1 MPMSTR
7 LSAGRVRSTYEFIKV
22 HRDQFSVQ
30 RLCRVLGVAPSGY
43 YAWLKQPTSNRAQED
58 ARLFRLIRAS
68 FIASQG
74 IYGAPRVFLDL
85 REAGETC
92 SKHRVARLMRENNLR
107 ALHGYRSRRWS
118 IGKPSVLIPNLLQR
132 QFTVTRPN
140 KAWVTDITYI
150 RTWQGWLYLAVV
162 MDLFSRKIVG
172 WSAGP
177 TIHRELVLNAVL
189 LAVRHRRPRGTVIH
203 SDQGTQYG
211 CDAWRRFCHS
221 NNLEPSMSRKGNC
234 WDNAV
239 AESFF
244 SSLKKERIKKQI
256 YKNRELALNDVGDYI
271 DAFYNRSRRHS
282 YLGGVSPEQFEATH
296 RRRGRGVH

>member
-1 MPMSTR
+1 M
-7 LSAGRVRSTYEFIKV
+7 
-22 HRDQFSVQ
+22 
-30 RLCRVLGVAPSGY
+30 CRVLDVAPSGY
-43 YAWLKQPTSNRAQED
+43 YEWLQQPLSSRAQED
-58 ARLFRLIRAS
+58 ARLLRLIRAS
-68 FIASQG
+68 FTASQG

-92 SKHRVARLMRENNLR
+92 SKHRVARLMREANLR
-107 ALHGYRSRRWS
+107 ALHGYRMRRWS
-118 IGKPSVLIPNLLQR
+118 VGKPSVLIRNILQR
-132 QFTVTRPN
+132 HFTVTTRN

-177 TIHRELVLNAVL
+177 SIQRELALDAVL
-189 LAVRHRRPRGTVIH
+189 MAVRRRRPRRTVIH

-211 CDAWRRFCHS
+211 SDAWRRFCRSHH
-221 NNLEPSMSRKGNC
+221 LEPSMSRKANC

-256 YKNRELALNDVGDYI
+256 YKNRALAKADVADYI
-271 DAFYNRSRRHS
+271 DSFYNRTRRHS
-282 YLGGVSPEQFEATH
+282 HPGGVSPEQFEAAH
-296 RRRGRGVH
+296 KRR

>member
-1 MPMSTR
+1 MPVSTKF
-7 LSAGRVRSTYEFIKV
+7 SAGRVRATYEFIKAN
-22 HRDQFSVQ
+22 RADYSV
-30 RLCRVLGVAPSGY
+30 RAMCKVLGVAPSGY
-43 YAWLKQPTSNRAQED
+43 YEWLRHPISNRAIED
-58 ARLFRLIRAS
+58 ARLLRMIRAS
-68 FIASQG
+68 FTASQG

-107 ALHGYRSRRWS
+107 ALHGYRTRRWS
-118 IGKPSVLIPNLLQR
+118 VGKPSVLIPNLLQR
-132 QFTVTRPN
+132 QFTVTRRN

-172 WSAGP
+172 WSTRA
-177 TIHRELVLNAVL
+177 TIHRELVLDAVL
-189 LAVRHRRPRGTVIH
+189 MAVRRRRPRATLIH

-211 CDAWRRFCHS
+211 SDAWRRFCRS
-221 NNLEPSMSRKGNC
+221 NRLEPSMSRKGNC

-256 YKNRELALNDVGDYI
+256 YKNRELALNDVADYI
-271 DAFYNRSRRHS
+271 DRFYNPIRRHS
-282 YLGGVSPEQFEATH
+282 HLGGVSPDQFEMAQKP
-296 RRRGRGVH
+296 R